1 MKHIRKF
8 NESVKNRGEIRKI
21 ADELLGHLHADLLSN
36 IAYDNRENITKSLNN
51 VKNSDINSEEYSFK
65 GATMSE
71 FPWYAKYEKGVPK
84 TVSVKDMPL
93 QQLLVD
99 SAQKYPNNIA
109 LRLVLKYLPAGLK
122 IQSRA
127 ETQRS

>member
-51 VKNSDINSEEYSFK
+51 VKNSDINWDKDVVKSVRTKYRYLMDAIDMHMLRDKNNFK
-65 GATMSE
+65 S
-71 FPWYAKYEKGVPK
+71 
-84 TVSVKDMPL
+84 
-93 QQLLVD
+93 
-99 SAQKYPNNIA
+99 
-109 LRLVLKYLPAGLK
+109 
-122 IQSRA
+122 
-127 ETQRS
+127 